1 LCSVELCVPVY
12 GRNREDTNFIV
23 VREPECLCVAGHVN
37 RIRKEVGVMVRL
49 VEPIGSVLMGGI
61 PCGVSRLYIS
71 WLEADVVFWISR
83 GGRTLLPLL

>member
-1 LCSVELCVPVY
+1 LCRIEFRVPIH
-12 GRNREDTNFIV
+12 GGDREDTNFIV
-23 VREPECLCVAGHVN
+23 VGEPECLWFAGHLD
-37 RIRKEVGVMVRL
+37 RIGKEVGVMIRL
-49 VEPIGSVLMGGI
+49 IEPIGRVLVGGI